1 MRDTMHNP
9 SRRGFALVLLILLLA
24 NCAGRKSSGVIYHD
38 ENVDFSLFQTIAV
51 LPFVNLSPASNAA
64 ERTRDVFMTMLQ
76 ATGALYVLPPGE
88 VERGIKRSSIGD
100 SQEPTPEEVVKLARI
115 VEADAVITGI
125 VREYGEVRSGS
136 ATANVISLS
145 LQLSFRFLETV
156 RSEDDS
162 ESTIISPRL
171 RWNIGRGS
179 FLDVAYEK
187 TTNKFPPRQSDTETW
202 FADLRFAF

>member
-88 VERGIKRSSIGD
+88 VERGIKRASVGD
-100 SQEPTPEEVVKLARI
+100 SEEPTPEEVVKLARL

-125 VREYGEVRSGS
+125 VREYGELRSGS
-136 ATANVISLS
+136 ASANVISLS
-145 LQLSFRFLETV
+145 LQMMEAETGRV
-156 RSEDDS
+156 VWSAS
-162 ESTIISPRL
+162 STQGGVTAGDRL
-171 RWNIGRGS
+171 LGGGGRPLNVVTQKAVNDL
-179 FLDVAYEK
+179 LDK
-187 TTNKFPPRQSDTETW
+187 LFSN
-202 FADLRFAF
+202 